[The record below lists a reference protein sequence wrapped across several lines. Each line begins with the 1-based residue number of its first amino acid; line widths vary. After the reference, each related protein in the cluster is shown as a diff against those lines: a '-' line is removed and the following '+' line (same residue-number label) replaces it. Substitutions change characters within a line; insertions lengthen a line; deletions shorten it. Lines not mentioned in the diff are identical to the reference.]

1 MIDCRNLLRCVLL
14 LPLLLLAACEIE
26 GGVASPATPGAPPP
40 PTAAPPAT
48 ASDTA
53 ATPATPSQSGSAFQ
67 IGLLERPTDLLPYH
81 DNASDERMSAPLTQL
96 LFPAP
101 LLPLSYTYT
110 NTGILERIPTV
121 ENGGVELRPVEVY
134 LDDTGV
140 ITTTPTDVLTQAHQ
154 LIITYH
160 WNPALRW
167 SDDVS
172 VTADDSVFAYEVAQQ
187 LSLGEQANERL
198 RLTEHY
204 ERVDDHTTRAYL
216 QPDML
221 ELPGSGAPLTST
233 VDLTSTID
241 LSNTHYLLSFW
252 TPLPRHILQDIAPG
266 DLRASVFARQPVSYG
281 PYRIRWNTES
291 GIGLERNP
299 YYTAPEPLP
308 AADVVS
314 FVFYETLA
322 DLREA
327 LDTGS
332 IDVAVT
338 EYLDTGEIVT
348 LDSLRARD
356 EFQIHYVPAPIWEHL
371 SFNLDFAFLR
381 DLRIRRA
388 IAHGTNRQAM
398 VDELMGGH
406 VPVLQS
412 WMLPE
417 HWAAALP
424 EQLTSYEY
432 NPHVARALFDE
443 VGFVDVDGNGLREQ
457 GFDYDSDGT
466 IEAGA
471 PITLTLLTTQNTPLR
486 SAIAERFQAD
496 MAHIGLA
503 VDIREQPARELYSPT
518 GMLFRRQFELAQ
530 FAWIASTTPH
540 GFELWGCAAIP
551 RATNNWSGSN
561 LPGWCRRE
569 ANQAIVSAN
578 TALDGATRSAAYLEH
593 QRLFS
598 EEIPVLPLFQRLTA
612 VLHSPGMR
620 GLRPDPTAPV
630 TWNIA
635 EWTRE

>member
-1 MIDCRNLLRCVLL
+1 MRDSWNLLRLVLL

-40 PTAAPPAT
+40 PTATPLP
-48 ASDTA
+48 TA
-53 ATPATPSQSGSAFQ
+53 AADDVAPMPTAQPRSGSAFQ
-67 IGLLERPTDLLPYH
+67 IGLLDRPTNLLPYH
-81 DNASDERMSAPLTQL
+81 DDASDERISAPLTQL
-96 LFPAP
+96 LFPEP

-110 NTGILERIPTV
+110 NTGILERMPSV
-121 ENGGVELRPVEVY
+121 ENGDVELRSVDVY

-140 ITTTPTDVLTQAHQ
+140 ITSTPTDVLTQAHQ

-160 WNPALRW
+160 WNPELRW
-167 SDDVS
+167 SDGVT
-172 VTADDSVFAYEVAQQ
+172 VTADDSVFAYDIAQQ
-187 LSLGEQANERL
+187 LSLGEQADERL
-198 RLTEHY
+198 RLTERY

-216 QPDML
+216 QPDL
-221 ELPGSGAPLTST
+221 LDVPGSGAPITST
-233 VDLTSTID
+233 VD

-252 TPLPRHILQDIAPG
+252 TPLPRHALQDVAPR
-266 DLRASVFARQPVSYG
+266 DLYSSNFARQPISYG
-281 PYRIRWNTES
+281 PYQVSWNTPS
-291 GIGLERNP
+291 GISLERNP
-299 YYTAPEPLP
+299 HYTASEPLP

-314 FVFYETLA
+314 FVFYETLSN
-322 DLREA
+322 LRDA

-338 EYLDTGEIVT
+338 ERLNTGDIAT
-348 LDSLRARD
+348 LDILRARD
-356 EFQIHYVPAPIWEHL
+356 ALKVSYVPGPIWEHL

-381 DLRIRRA
+381 DIRIRRA

-398 VDELMGGH
+398 ADELMGGH
-406 VPVLQS
+406 VPVLHS
-412 WMLPE
+412 WMLPQ
-417 HWAAALP
+417 HWAAAPP
-424 EQLTSYEY
+424 EQLTTYEY

-457 GFDYDSDGT
+457 GFDYDSDGV
-466 IEAGA
+466 IETGA
-471 PITLTLLTTQNTPLR
+471 PITLTVITTQNTPLR
-486 SAIAERFQAD
+486 SAIAARFQAD

-503 VDIREQPARELYSPT
+503 VDIREQPSRELYSPT

-569 ANQAIVSAN
+569 ANQAIVSAT
-578 TALDGATRSAAYLEH
+578 TALDGATRSASYLEH

-598 EEIPVLPLFQRLTA
+598 EDIPVLPLFQRLTA
-612 VLHSPGMR
+612 VLHSPGLH

-635 EWTRE
+635 EWSRE